1 MRSLLPVKQAKKKKE
16 EIVRNERI
24 STYSYI
30 KKEREMDTEKNDS
43 NRQQRKKEKD
53 GPDKNDTN
61 TWQGQRDERKVMRLK
76 ENTNR
81 QQRKRGREMK
91 EMK

>member
-1 MRSLLPVKQAKKKKE
+1 
-16 EIVRNERI
+16 
-24 STYSYI
+24 
-30 KKEREMDTEKNDS
+30 MDTEKNDS

-81 QQRKRGREMK
+81 EERQVEGRYREERKEMMRLIECTDIGREK
-91 EMK
+91 VHSGRETRT